1 MMKQLRD
8 SFRLLKYSF
17 AFKINVVC
25 ASVFLFLGLVLECA
39 NLYEGQSFGVGCV
52 YVELAGLFPAQ
63 IWFVL
68 PASRVM
74 AASPWHKK
82 AHTFIPGM
90 LVAIC
95 GLACFTLLVITKL
108 IFMLARGINP
118 AFISGLI
125 LLQAVSFCFL
135 AIYFGVAYKH
145 YVAATL
151 LFGLT
156 FLPFLMLLMRDMSG
170 NLPQALYLLL
180 NNVPLS
186 ILLGYVIFAV
196 GVAIGFLLLQLLSKK
211 EISTWA
217 LGPRLRNQI

>member
-17 AFKINVVC
+17 SFKINVVF
-25 ASVFLFLGLVLECA
+25 ASLFLLLGLVLECV
-39 NLYEGQSFGVGCV
+39 NLYEGKSFGVGCV
-52 YVELAGLFPAQ
+52 YVELAGLFPVQ
-63 IWFVL
+63 IWFMLSV
-68 PASRVM
+68 SRVM

-90 LVAIC
+90 LAAIC
-95 GLACFTLLVITKL
+95 GLVSFTLLVITKV

-118 AFISGLI
+118 AFISGAI

-135 AIYFGVAYKH
+135 TIYFCMSFKYCAI
-145 YVAATL
+145 ATV
-151 LFGLT
+151 LFCLT
-156 FLPFLMLLMRDMSG
+156 FIPFLQVLMRGMSG
-170 NLPQALYLLL
+170 KLPQGLYLLL

-196 GVAIGFLLLQLLSKK
+196 GVAIGFLLLQFFSKK

-217 LGPRLRNQI
+217 LGARLRSQL

>member
-17 AFKINVVC
+17 AFKMNAVF
-25 ASVFLFLGLVLECA
+25 ASFFLLVGLVLECV
-39 NLYEGQSFGVGCV
+39 NLYEGKSFGVGCV
-52 YVELAGLFPAQ
+52 YVELAGLFPVQ
-63 IWFVL
+63 IWFML
-68 PASRVM
+68 SASRVM

-90 LVAIC
+90 LAAIC
-95 GLACFTLLVITKL
+95 GLVCFTLLVITKV
-108 IFMLARGINP
+108 IFMQVRGINP
-118 AFISGLI
+118 AFISGAI

-135 AIYFGVAYKH
+135 AIYFGMCFKYFAI
-145 YVAATL
+145 ATV
-151 LFGLT
+151 LFCLT
-156 FLPFLMLLMRDMSG
+156 FIPFLQVLMRGMSG
-170 NLPQALYLLL
+170 KLPQGLYQLL

-211 EISTWA
+211 EISPWA
-217 LGPRLRNQI
+217 LGPRLRSQL

>member
-17 AFKINVVC
+17 SFKINVVC
-25 ASVFLFLGLVLECA
+25 ASVFLVLGLVLECVY
-39 NLYEGQSFGVGCV
+39 LYDGKSFGVGCV

-63 IWFVL
+63 IWFML
-68 PASRVM
+68 SAARVM

-118 AFISGLI
+118 TFISGAI

-135 AIYFGVAYKH
+135 AIYFGVANKH

>member
-17 AFKINVVC
+17 SFKTNVVF
-25 ASVFLFLGLVLECA
+25 ASLFLLLGLVLECV
-39 NLYEGQSFGVGCV
+39 NLYEGKSFGVGCV
-52 YVELAGLFPAQ
+52 YVELAGLFPVQ
-63 IWFVL
+63 IWFMLSV
-68 PASRVM
+68 SRVM

-90 LVAIC
+90 LAAIC
-95 GLACFTLLVITKL
+95 GLVSFTLLVITKV

-118 AFISGLI
+118 AFISGAI

-135 AIYFGVAYKH
+135 TIYFGMCFKYF
-145 YVAATL
+145 VAATI
-151 LFGLT
+151 LFCLT
-156 FLPFLMLLMRDMSG
+156 FIPFLMLLMRGMSG

-196 GVAIGFLLLQLLSKK
+196 GVAIGFLLLQFFSKK

-217 LGPRLRNQI
+217 LGARLRSQL